1 MVAETGVYEKAIS
14 RLPPMMQVE
23 RARRM
28 KRAFDLSQKHEEI
41 PEAARVRGA
50 HRLPACR
57 CCCLLPPRPP
67 LHRLAAPLPRRP
79 PSAPAPLQEN
89 PWREYKQVQEVLS
102 ATQREQDERMV
113 LSDRPFIPF
122 NLGRE
127 NWFGY
132 DTKTAWWWGGKA
144 K

>member
-1 MVAETGVYEKAIS
+1 V
-14 RLPPMMQVE
+14 
-23 RARRM
+23 
-28 KRAFDLSQKHEEI
+28 
-41 PEAARVRGA
+41 
-50 HRLPACR
+50 PA
-57 CCCLLPPRPP
+57 
-67 LHRLAAPLPRRP
+67 
-79 PSAPAPLQEN
+79 QEN

>member
-1 MVAETGVYEKAIS
+1 M
-14 RLPPMMQVE
+14 
-23 RARRM
+23 
-28 KRAFDLSQKHEEI
+28 
-41 PEAARVRGA
+41 RGA
-50 HRLPACR
+50 
-57 CCCLLPPRPP
+57 P
-67 LHRLAAPLPRRP
+67 LSPCPTAHRLAAPLPRRP
-79 PSAPAPLQEN
+79 PSAPVPAQEN